1 MNRTHQSNRL
11 DARRTILRLRDGI
24 AEQLPSKLVEQF
36 DQGTESASL
45 GALSLVVFIHRHLRQ
60 LSPAERNVL
69 RDWLEASADPSV
81 CGLLD
86 WAFGFVDSQACSTQ
100 LASLDRWC
108 QASETDVVERLSA
121 MLDPVGRKR
130 HGFYCTPRP
139 LAEFI
144 VCRVHRALIRHFR
157 LPDGILSPTFPT
169 IGQTLNILEPAV
181 GTGVFL
187 SALVRIAWR
196 QFQVIQRRKPCGTTW
211 SDCVSHNL
219 LTRIFACDI
228 QLGPLACA
236 HVRMA
241 TSLHRSGYSFAAPVE
256 LQMRRL
262 DLLATLNPR
271 NAADDGIAEFQRTP
285 FSLIIGNPPYGAI
298 QGQADESMRK
308 LMHGQFSGLG
318 GDVDYFQSARGPIG
332 ERKTWMY
339 DQYIQFLRLAHW
351 RISQAGGGISALLT
365 NRGFLQH
372 VTMRGLRYQWLRT
385 FDRIEIHDF
394 QGGGDRNLHGQ
405 RLIGENV
412 FGVRSGIA
420 LSVLCKL
427 PRPPSGKPARFK
439 LYVHSG
445 IATEKLRRLRSNSS
459 TSRQIQEL
467 SPAPP
472 LFLFQVHSQPKFRS
486 SAFSIPLD
494 KCFVRKSSA
503 IVTARDS
510 LVIGMERD
518 ELLERISQLRDQQYS
533 DSELRDLLFAKSR
546 GQKYPRGDTRGWKL
560 AEARAMIS
568 ADPNWQSYVRLCSYR
583 PLDDRLIYWHPKMI
597 DWRREAISEL
607 MLDGRN
613 PGLIARRQL
622 PDDAAANFF
631 WITRWPTI
639 DGIVRSDN
647 RGNEFVF
654 PLWGDAAGTVTNLS
668 PQFIDLATSALHVD
682 FELCPPEKFDSP
694 DAERLT
700 VIDLF
705 SYLAAIVFSESY
717 RDVHQ
722 AAMRHDFAQIFI
734 TRDEGFF
741 RQLARHGRRLIQM
754 IAWNN
759 QNESQESIIGQG
771 RQPSVI
777 EIPRFDSGRIFVGDT
792 VLIEGLSESNW
803 QFQAGHHQV
812 CRKWLADR
820 RGRQLTPQLRQRFVQ
835 VCHAVQKIRSECTA
849 IESTINSF
857 GGWDQIF

>member
-1 MNRTHQSNRL
+1 M
-11 DARRTILRLRDGI
+11 
-24 AEQLPSKLVEQF
+24 
-36 DQGTESASL
+36 
-45 GALSLVVFIHRHLRQ
+45 
-60 LSPAERNVL
+60 
-69 RDWLEASADPSV
+69 
-81 CGLLD
+81 
-86 WAFGFVDSQACSTQ
+86 
-100 LASLDRWC
+100 
-108 QASETDVVERLSA
+108 
-121 MLDPVGRKR
+121 
-130 HGFYCTPRP
+130 
-139 LAEFI
+139 
-144 VCRVHRALIRHFR
+144 
-157 LPDGILSPTFPT
+157 
-169 IGQTLNILEPAV
+169 
-181 GTGVFL
+181 
-187 SALVRIAWR
+187 
-196 QFQVIQRRKPCGTTW
+196 
-211 SDCVSHNL
+211 
-219 LTRIFACDI
+219 
-228 QLGPLACA
+228 
-236 HVRMA
+236 
-241 TSLHRSGYSFAAPVE
+241 
-256 LQMRRL
+256 
-262 DLLATLNPR
+262 ATLNPR
-271 NAADDGIAEFQRTP
+271 NAADDGIAEFQHTP

-420 LSVLCKL
+420 LSVLCKF

-439 LYVHSG
+439 LHVHSG
-445 IATEKLRRLRSNSS
+445 IAMEKLRRLRSNSS
-459 TSRQIQEL
+459 TSRQIQKL

-472 LFLFQVHSQPKFRS
+472 LFLFQVHSQPKCRS
-486 SAFSIPLD
+486 SAGSIPLD

-568 ADPNWQSYVRLCSYR
+568 ADPDWQSYVRLCSYR

-607 MLDGRN
+607 MLAGHN

-668 PQFIDLATSALHVD
+668 SQFIDLVTKLLGIG
-682 FELCPPEKFDSP
+682 FELNSANVIESSS
-694 DAERLT
+694 AEHLSG
-700 VIDLF
+700 VDLF
-705 SYLAAIVFSESY
+705 GYLVAIVFSRSY
-717 RDVHQ
+717 RVAQQ
-722 AAMRHDFAQIFI
+722 AAMQHDFVPIFV
-734 TRDEGFF
+734 TRDESLF
-741 RQLARHGRRLIQM
+741 RELARHGRQLIRTV
-754 IAWNN
+754 AWPFPNTS
-759 QNESQESIIGQG
+759 EVEPVSPPLE
-771 RQPSVI
+771 I
-777 EIPRFDSGRIFVGDT
+777 EIPRFDGGRIFIGDAM
-792 VLIEGLSESNW
+792 VVEDLFESDW

-820 RGRQLTPQLRQRFVQ
+820 RGRKLTPELHQRFVQ
-835 VCHAVQKIRSECTA
+835 VCRTIQSIRAECEA
-849 IESTINSF
+849 IERTVTSF
-857 GGWDQIF
+857 GGWDRIS